1 MLKPMNYTW
10 KPMTRA
16 EIEKMGTESG
26 KSKFT
31 FLSAPYF
38 ASTYATTIYYI
49 SVYFV
54 LNIASPL
61 VSLRISFI

>member
-26 KSKFT
+26 KSKCLRVFIST
-31 FLSAPYF
+31 LFRFYLRCNYLLYLSLLC
-38 ASTYATTIYYI
+38 T
-49 SVYFV
+49 
-54 LNIASPL
+54 
-61 VSLRISFI
+61 